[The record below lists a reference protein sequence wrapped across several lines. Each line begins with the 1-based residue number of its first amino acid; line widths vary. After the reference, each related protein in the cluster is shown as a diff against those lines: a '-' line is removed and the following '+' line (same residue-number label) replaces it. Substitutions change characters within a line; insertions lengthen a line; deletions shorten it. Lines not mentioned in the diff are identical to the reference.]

1 MNFLTIAKYRLLQS
15 WRDKQSL
22 IAMILL
28 PIFLI
33 LIFGNALKNND
44 DFTARTIDKVNVL
57 YVNNETSSEGVTFE
71 EFINREELN
80 NIIEPKKIDNIEEGK
95 SLIESRKYDALVIF
109 DGNLDGKLQ
118 VVGSDYNQLGVS
130 IIKSIIDTYT
140 SSANSFEALS
150 KINANNFS
158 YEKYNNL
165 NEESITVSGN
175 KPSAIDYYAITMLVM
190 IIMYGSIYSNF
201 AIDKSYYSMV
211 GNKIKSAP
219 VSLSEIFIGEGIGVV
234 ATIMIQVIVLLLVSN
249 FAFGV
254 NFGSSIPLI
263 LLVSLSLSVLSTM
276 LGIVACMTTKRGLIG
291 LTLLNVVVPIF
302 TFLSGGFVKVNF
314 SGIMGVLSKITP
326 NYLATDAIFKD
337 IYGGASNEVYLNIL
351 GIWIIAAILFVVAKA
366 IGSRERV

>member
-1 MNFLTIAKYRLLQS
+1 MNFLTIAKYRLIQS

-22 IAMILL
+22 ISMILL

-33 LIFGNALKNND
+33 LILGNALKNND
-44 DFTARTIDKVNVL
+44 DFTARTIEKVNVL
-57 YVNNETSSEGVTFE
+57 YVNNETTTASSNFE

-95 SLIESRKYDALVIF
+95 SLIENRKYDALVIF
-109 DGNLDGKLQ
+109 DENLDGKLQ
-118 VVGSDYNQLGVS
+118 IVGSDYNQLGVS

-150 KINANNFS
+150 KINANDFS
-158 YEKYNNL
+158 YTKYNNL
-165 NEESITVSGN
+165 SEETITVSGN
-175 KPSAIDYYAITMLVM
+175 KPSAIDYYAVTMLVM
-190 IIMYGSIYSNF
+190 IIMYGSIYANF

-211 GNKIKSAP
+211 GNKMKSAP
-219 VSLSEIFIGEGIGVV
+219 IKLGEIFIGEGIGVV
-234 ATIMIQVIVLLLVSN
+234 TTIMIQVIVLLLVSN

-291 LTLLNVVVPIF
+291 LALLNVIVPIF

-326 NYLATDAIFKD
+326 NYLATDAIFKN

-351 GIWIIAAILFVVAKA
+351 GIWIIAVILFVVAKA